1 MDLWSISLQTTEPF
15 IELSIWQDCE
25 IQGRLEDAGDASVFL
40 QQDFHLRKDGLA
52 AHAVTIEISR
62 SQAVERVSD
71 PPSKSGV
78 VIPNLGVRV
87 VDFGWAVFVPIV
99 AVWVAVCLHERS
111 VSESRRT
118 LIGWVPLQRKACQI
132 FCTWQS
138 LGGFLLA
145 GASMPLV
152 LDYALSLEQTPTA
165 SGFFIGIQL
174 VASVLGTLVGNQLVG
189 ETRWNQFFVRRLLLS
204 VYFFTSL
211 SVLALACFLNWTAE
225 QHVISEPPTPNL
237 EPCKQQDKPPLIICG
252 RTAASS
258 HVSFVWWA
266 GFVWNFV
273 IAFFGGIP
281 SVIGVLLWTKVTN
294 PGNRTIWTVI
304 MQCSRSAGMAIGP
317 VCFSLLSRA
326 VIKGGDAVSPRSMM
340 AWVCVFSTWINLV
353 SLTICVFGLPTE
365 LPAALP
371 EIQVSEAAPAR
382 KSGEARPEALEDP
395 DRQTVYW
402 KMFAHFCE
410 RPMTLAAI
418 EVSITMMLELFYG
431 WDAYHC
437 GFCLTIMCPV
447 GIVLAVA
454 MKILINSGFL
464 SESSVYFSAMLASVI
479 GAAMLFDGGNAG
491 AWTLIAGGT
500 VIFSGALACATKV
513 SYHLRTAVANGI
525 ADGWGSRAAK
535 EGTSFGQA
543 QFQLLKLLAIYLG
556 NFAGD
561 TGGRF
566 LVDVGGRNTYAGA
579 QLVLCLLGAHTAYGA
594 CRPLW
599 AKQNEEWEAATEF
612 DAKSSGCKLPSAP
625 EDSPNPSERGM
636 VVNTYPGR
644 YSPTSDRPAPPPER
658 GMMRAFAAA
667 SLKDCAALGP
677 EIRRYFQKSFDREF
691 LASVASRRDLWRIL
705 LPLPGIFAFVADRGD
720 NELMI
725 MNDRD
730 PVSRELC
737 GGDSSCRVV
746 GSGDRTPRT
755 GAAMR
760 RPLPAPK
767 PSLSRAEKQMH
778 ETICNLLSLPVED
791 RERCEIASNYTFTM
805 ACPAPFSPP
814 GTLPTLQGT
823 MEAST
828 LDAAKV
834 AAGFE
839 HASGSQEEAIFRSS
853 SLFLSLWPHRRK
865 DDGPGVLKRG
875 TWIGD
880 FDELLPRKE
889 PFYEH
894 TECGGIYSPYVR
906 LMASDAEVAVATVAA
921 QDVTRSPPFRRELL
935 REKIRTVLW
944 MAQENGHDAVVLG
957 AFGCG
962 YFSNPAEVVAETF
975 QQLLATEFSG
985 VFRLALFALL
995 RDRNF
1000 PVFTKYFPLLD
1011 AKRLPSLLESH
1022 TPAPKP
1028 KPE

>member
-1 MDLWSISLQTTEPF
+1 MFPGKLVLLAF
-15 IELSIWQDCE
+15 GVALSRSAGQDCE

-211 SVLALACFLNWTAE
+211 SVLALACFLNW
-225 QHVISEPPTPNL
+225 
-237 EPCKQQDKPPLIICG
+237 
-252 RTAASS
+252 TAASS

-500 VIFSGALACATKV
+500 VIFSG
-513 SYHLRTAVANGI
+513 TAVANGI

-625 EDSPNPSERGM
+625 EDSPNPSER
-636 VVNTYPGR
+636 
-644 YSPTSDRPAPPPER
+644 
-658 GMMRAFAAA
+658 
-667 SLKDCAALGP
+667 
-677 EIRRYFQKSFDREF
+677 
-691 LASVASRRDLWRIL
+691 
-705 LPLPGIFAFVADRGD
+705 
-720 NELMI
+720 
-725 MNDRD
+725 
-730 PVSRELC
+730 
-737 GGDSSCRVV
+737 
-746 GSGDRTPRT
+746 
-755 GAAMR
+755 
-760 RPLPAPK
+760 
-767 PSLSRAEKQMH
+767 
-778 ETICNLLSLPVED
+778 
-791 RERCEIASNYTFTM
+791 
-805 ACPAPFSPP
+805 
-814 GTLPTLQGT
+814 
-823 MEAST
+823 
-828 LDAAKV
+828 
-834 AAGFE
+834 
-839 HASGSQEEAIFRSS
+839 
-853 SLFLSLWPHRRK
+853 
-865 DDGPGVLKRG
+865 
-875 TWIGD
+875 
-880 FDELLPRKE
+880 
-889 PFYEH
+889 
-894 TECGGIYSPYVR
+894 
-906 LMASDAEVAVATVAA
+906 
-921 QDVTRSPPFRRELL
+921 
-935 REKIRTVLW
+935 
-944 MAQENGHDAVVLG
+944 
-957 AFGCG
+957 
-962 YFSNPAEVVAETF
+962 
-975 QQLLATEFSG
+975 
-985 VFRLALFALL
+985 
-995 RDRNF
+995 
-1000 PVFTKYFPLLD
+1000 
-1011 AKRLPSLLESH
+1011 
-1022 TPAPKP
+1022 
-1028 KPE
+1028 